1 MLLRHRGQ
9 EPTVDPSAFV
19 APTATLVG
27 DVRVGPRARVMY
39 GAVLDAE
46 GSRVEVGEC
55 AIVCEHAVLRATAAG
70 GTPRPVVLADHVFVG
85 PHATLLGC
93 QVGRCA
99 YLATGVTVLH
109 AARVGAGGSIAVGA
123 LVHAGAVVPDEL
135 FVPPNMLAVGD
146 PVRVLPPAH
155 PDELGEAVRSTGFAR
170 LAFGVEATWEDR
182 VARYERTAEVRSREF
197 AAHADDVVL
206 PHGEAAAGP
215 GGAGSLT

>member
-1 MLLRHRGQ
+1 MLLRHRGR
-9 EPTVDPSAFV
+9 EPAVDPSAFV

-46 GSRVEVGEC
+46 ASRVEVGEC

-70 GTPRPVVLADHVFVG
+70 GTERPVVLGDHAFVG

-93 QVGRCA
+93 HVGRCA

-109 AARVGAGGSIAVGA
+109 AARVGAGGSVAVGA

-146 PVRVLPPAH
+146 PVRLLPPDDPQA
-155 PDELGEAVRSTGFAR
+155 LGEAVRSTGFAR
-170 LAFGVEATWEDR
+170 LAFGVEAVWEDR
-182 VARYERTAEVRSREF
+182 IARYERTAEVRSREF

-206 PHGEAAAGP
+206 PGGQAGGP
-215 GGAGSLT
+215 G

>member
-1 MLLRHRGQ
+1 MLLRHRGR

-27 DVRVGPRARVMY
+27 DVRIGPRARVMY

-93 QVGRCA
+93 HVDRCA

-146 PVRVLPPAH
+146 PARVLPPTDPEA
-155 PDELGEAVRSTGFAR
+155 LGEAVRSTGFAG
-170 LAFGVEATWEDR
+170 LAFGVEAVWEDR
-182 VARYERTAEVRSREF
+182 IARYQQTAEVRSREF

-206 PHGEAAAGP
+206 PAGEAAGT
-215 GGAGSLT
+215 G